1 VSQYQTVRS
10 FAEELSIKFGK
21 PLEEIRL
28 WMRYND
34 VSDWYCI
41 LQLKKCQLIDS
52 LLNRGSENLEVFISS
67 F

>member
-28 WMRYND
+28 WMRYNE

-41 LQLKKCQLIDS
+41 LQLKMIDS
-52 LLNRGSENLEVFISS
+52 LLNRGSVNLEVFINS